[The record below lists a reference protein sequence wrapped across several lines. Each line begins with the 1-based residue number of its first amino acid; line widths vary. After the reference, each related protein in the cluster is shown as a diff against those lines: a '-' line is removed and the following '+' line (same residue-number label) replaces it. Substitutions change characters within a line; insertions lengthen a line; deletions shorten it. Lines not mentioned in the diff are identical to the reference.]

1 MKWKKGL
8 LIYNQNAGGGKL
20 EKNLGECLPVLSC
33 NIEEFLVIQ
42 TKEAGDAERLCREYG
57 EDMDVVFV
65 LGGDG
70 TVHECVNGLSVLN
83 KRPVLG
89 ILPGGTCNDFSRT
102 LNLPQKIGKAAEE
115 MMSGRIKE
123 VDVGRAGERYFLN
136 FWGIGLITDTSSNID
151 EHEKNLFGKIGYFLS
166 AIRTLGDNEPF
177 SFTME
182 YDGKTI
188 EDEAIMI
195 LVLNGKYIG
204 TNLLP
209 FPLIDSRDGLMDIV
223 ILKKSNIAVFKELLA
238 MKRLAAESA
247 EPDSGV
253 WYLQAS
259 DIKIQTAKEMEADT
273 DGEIYL
279 KTPANIQVMKNHLP
293 MLCGPEA

>member
-42 TKEAGDAERLCREYG
+42 TKEAGDAERICGEYG

-83 KRPVLG
+83 KRPILG

-123 VDVGRAGERYFLN
+123 VDVGRAGDRYFLN
-136 FWGIGLITDTSSNID
+136 FWGIGLIADTSSNID

-166 AIRTLGDNEPF
+166 ALRTLGDNEPF

-209 FPLIDSRDGLMDIV
+209 FPLIDSQDGVMDIV
-223 ILKKSNIAVFKELLA
+223 ILKKSNIGVFKELLA
-238 MKRLAAESA
+238 MKRMAAESA
-247 EPDSGV
+247 DPDSGV

-259 DIKIQTAKEMEADT
+259 DIKIQTSKEMEADT

-279 KTPANIQVMKNHLP
+279 KTPADIQVLQNHLP